1 MMNLSEWCTLMLHRS
16 PKLLAQLAV
25 ISTAERT
32 FAIGVIVEAVGAS
45 GCLVPTG
52 RALGTSTRV
61 FSHPSL

>member
-1 MMNLSEWCTLMLHRS
+1 MNLSEWCTLMLHCS
-16 PKLLAQLAV
+16 PELLVQLAV

-32 FAIGVIVEAVGAS
+32 FATRVIFETVGAG

-61 FSHPSL
+61 LSHPSL